1 MKKKIIP
8 LFLAAAVS
16 VSGLLPIGAVQPV
29 TVLAESGHPARLV
42 DNAGLL
48 DEDEALELES
58 KLDEISQEYDCDV
71 VILTEE
77 TINGAEPMDYADDYF
92 DYEGYGM
99 GEDNSGILF
108 LITMSERKW
117 WISTHGEAIY
127 DFTDAGQE
135 YMAEQFQ
142 SDLSDGYY
150 YDSFTTFTDLCQEF
164 LVQAQTGEPF
174 DKGNL
179 PEKPLSPWALPIS
192 IGIGL
197 VIALIITGIMRGQMK
212 TVRMKPDAADYMVD
226 GSLQITRSNDVF
238 LYHQVTKTAK
248 PKDDDSGGGSSVHT
262 SSSGETHGGSGGSF

>member
-1 MKKKIIP
+1 M
-8 LFLAAAVS
+8 
-16 VSGLLPIGAVQPV
+16 
-29 TVLAESGHPARLV
+29 

-108 LITMSERKW
+108 LIMMSERKW

-150 YDSFTTFTDLCQEF
+150 YDSFTTFTDLC
-164 LVQAQTGEPF
+164 
-174 DKGNL
+174 
-179 PEKPLSPWALPIS
+179 
-192 IGIGL
+192 
-197 VIALIITGIMRGQMK
+197 
-212 TVRMKPDAADYMVD
+212 
-226 GSLQITRSNDVF
+226 
-238 LYHQVTKTAK
+238 
-248 PKDDDSGGGSSVHT
+248 
-262 SSSGETHGGSGGSF
+262 

>member
-117 WISTHGEAIY
+117 WISTHGARSVLNSSL
-127 DFTDAGQE
+127 A
-135 YMAEQFQ
+135 
-142 SDLSDGYY
+142 
-150 YDSFTTFTDLCQEF
+150 
-164 LVQAQTGEPF
+164 
-174 DKGNL
+174 
-179 PEKPLSPWALPIS
+179 PLR
-192 IGIGL
+192 
-197 VIALIITGIMRGQMK
+197 LI
-212 TVRMKPDAADYMVD
+212 
-226 GSLQITRSNDVF
+226 
-238 LYHQVTKTAK
+238 
-248 PKDDDSGGGSSVHT
+248 
-262 SSSGETHGGSGGSF
+262 